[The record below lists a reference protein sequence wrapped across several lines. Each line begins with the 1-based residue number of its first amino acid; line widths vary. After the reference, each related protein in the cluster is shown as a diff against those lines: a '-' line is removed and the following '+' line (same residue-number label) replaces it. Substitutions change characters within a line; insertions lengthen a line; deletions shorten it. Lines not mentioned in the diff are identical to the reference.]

1 MKKQV
6 LLVYGSGG
14 HNEQMK
20 RIYQGLSCL
29 DEFDEFEFISL
40 CDTDVK
46 YPLTHICYQTETI
59 TDKFS
64 YWKLIRTFPN
74 KLVKLFKLLTVI
86 NKKHNIHVLISTG
99 PGVAI
104 LSAFYFKLFKKVK
117 IIHIESWS
125 RFYSKSLT
133 GRCLYK
139 LSDVFYVQN
148 QELISLYS
156 KAKFRGRL

>member
-20 RIYQGLSCL
+20 RIYQGLSSF

-40 CDTDVK
+40 CDADVK
-46 YPLTHICYQTETI
+46 YPLTDVCYQTETI

-64 YWKLIRTFPN
+64 YWKLIRTFPY
-74 KLVKLFKLLTVI
+74 KLFKLFKLLNVI
-86 NKKHNIHVLISTG
+86 NKKHNIHTLISTG
-99 PGVAI
+99 PGIAM
-104 LSAFYFKLFKKVK
+104 LSVFYFKLFKKVN

-133 GRCLYK
+133 GRFLYR

-148 QELISLYS
+148 EELISLYP